1 MKEMCPQRKA
11 ARSSVPETGG
21 PGKCSLCLVFICAA
35 TLATAA
41 HSQTYPAKPI
51 RWIVP
56 FPPGG
61 STDILARVVG
71 QKLTEAW
78 GQLVVID
85 NRGGAG
91 GTVGAAEAAK
101 AAPDG
106 HTLLMG
112 AIHHTIAS
120 SVYPKLSYDFV
131 KDFAPIT
138 VVANVPNV
146 LVVNPSV
153 PANNARELI
162 TYAKANPGKLT
173 YGSAGVGTAHHLI
186 GEQFNLLAGVN
197 ILHVPY
203 KGSAPAIAELIGGQI
218 QIMYDTVA
226 SALPHIK
233 AGKLRALAVATAK
246 RSSALP
252 EVPTLSEAALPGF
265 EVTTWFGALA
275 PAKTPREI
283 VGKLNKEMVAILKM
297 PDVGKRLADVGA
309 EPVGNTPEQM
319 AAQIGRETEAFGK
332 IVRQAKITAQ

>member
-1 MKEMCPQRKA
+1 MRAIRRSATMSWMTTLSYLTRLALSA
-11 ARSSVPETGG
+11 AALCIVAGG
-21 PGKCSLCLVFICAA
+21 
-35 TLATAA
+35 A
-41 HSQTYPAKPI
+41 HAQQAYPSKPI
-51 RWIVP
+51 RWVVP

-78 GQLVVID
+78 GQQVIVE
-85 NRGGAG
+85 NKGGAG
-91 GTVGAAEAAK
+91 GTLGAAEVAR
-101 AAPDG
+101 APADG
-106 HTLLMG
+106 YTLLMG

-120 SVYPKLSYDFV
+120 SVYPKLPYDFQRDLV
-131 KDFAPIT
+131 PIT
-138 VVANVPNV
+138 VVAIVPNV

-153 PANNARELI
+153 PAKSVKELI
-162 TYAKANPGKLT
+162 AYAKANPGKLT
-173 YGSAGVGTAHHLI
+173 YGSAGMGTAHHLI
-186 GEQFNLLAGVN
+186 GEQFNLQAGVD

-203 KGSAPAIAELIGGQI
+203 KGSAPAVADLVGGQVLV
-218 QIMYDTVA
+218 MYDTVA

-252 EVPTLSEAALPGF
+252 DVPTIAEAALPGF

-283 VGKLNKEMVAILKM
+283 VVKLNAEMVKILNM
-297 PDVGKRLADVGA
+297 PDVRKRLLEVGA

-319 AAQIGRETEAFGK
+319 AAQIKQETETFAK
-332 IVRQAKITAQ
+332 VVKQAKITAE